1 MQLDG
6 AEASESILGVLDRIC
21 ATAADVCDSQV
32 AILTY
37 NRDGKT
43 RILASHGID
52 HRFRVFPVDLAT
64 APYDRTQ
71 FVARYKAGSG
81 TFYKRLGAALG
92 IGACEF
98 FVRAPVSVSD
108 AHTVS
113 LIACGATP
121 PKRLTAARLMAMR
134 EAAMLCH
141 DQLLPY
147 LPLLDDDSRHVSV
160 LTTSQEVARNVSESA
175 DMVGLVDDQLKIRA
189 LSAPLAQ
196 LIGRPAGELIGR
208 GVTEIGIHSGD
219 AAAFLF
225 RQAIDTGIS
234 PPAYEVI
241 KSHPELGPQVFI
253 AHATPFSPT
262 DTQQYFVY
270 FTVRDV
276 TSFSRREEMLNRRFR
291 ASPEEARGYEEPSMR
306 FLLDTLVHRR
316 TLRDRNGVSYLTFQT
331 WRHSIRNYQIA
342 ALKALKQ
349 NVPQELSHAVAQ
361 RVAGDINRLVG
372 LTAFKFIVPMP
383 CSNSSQGSCLS
394 LEIARS
400 LGLLTGLPVLPCLSL
415 PPGGGASHPKK
426 NARRP
431 RMTLVQQINA
441 PALLVDDVATSGSHM
456 EEATKLLRPGCG
468 AVLAEAWIGA

>member
-1 MQLDG
+1 MQFDKAQAG
-6 AEASESILGVLDRIC
+6 ESTLAVLDRIC
-21 ATAADVCDSQV
+21 ATAAGICDSQV

-37 NRDGKT
+37 NRDGRT
-43 RILASHGID
+43 RIMASHGID
-52 HRFRVFPVDLAT
+52 HRFRVFPFDLAT
-64 APYDRTQ
+64 APYDRKQ
-71 FVARYKAGSG
+71 FVVRYKAGSEA
-81 TFYKRLGAALG
+81 FYQRFGAALG
-92 IGACEF
+92 IGVCEF
-98 FVRAPVSVSD
+98 FVRAPVSVSE

-113 LIACGATP
+113 LIACGPTA
-121 PKRLTAARLMAMR
+121 PKRLSAARLKAMR
-134 EAAMLCH
+134 EAAALCH
-141 DQLLPY
+141 DQLQPY
-147 LPLLDDDSRHVSV
+147 LALLDDDSQHVSA
-160 LTTSQEVARNVSESA
+160 LTTSAEVTRSVAESEG
-175 DMVGLVDDQLKIRA
+175 MVGLVDDQLKIRA

-196 LIGRPAGELIGR
+196 LIGRPADELIGR

-241 KSHPELGPQVFI
+241 RAHPELGTQVFI
-253 AHATPFSPT
+253 VHATPFSPT
-262 DTQQYFVY
+262 DTRQYFVY

-276 TSFSRREEMLNRRFR
+276 TAFSRREEVLNRRFR
-291 ASPEEARGYEEPSMR
+291 ASPEEARNYEEPSMR

-316 TLRDRNGVSYLTFQT
+316 ALRDRNGVSYLTFET

-349 NVPQELSHAVAQ
+349 NVPRELSHAVAE

-383 CSNSSQGSCLS
+383 CSNSSNGSCLS

-431 RMTLVQQINA
+431 RMTLVEQING

-468 AVLAEAWIGA
+468 AVLAVAWIGA